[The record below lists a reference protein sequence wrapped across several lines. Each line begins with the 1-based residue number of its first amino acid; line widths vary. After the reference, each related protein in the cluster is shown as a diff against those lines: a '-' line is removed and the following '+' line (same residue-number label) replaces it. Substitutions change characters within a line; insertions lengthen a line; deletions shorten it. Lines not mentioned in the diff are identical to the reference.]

1 MDWNGNTV
9 LLDAYNANPSSVLGM
24 IEYFNDLKE
33 DRKILILGDMAEL
46 GEASFNEH
54 KAIIQRLKLVSN
66 IQLILVGKEYKP
78 FIEELSCL
86 YFETTSELNT
96 FIQQKFPFNKS
107 TILVK
112 GSRRHFLES
121 LFTI

>member
-1 MDWNGNTV
+1 MAILF

-96 FIQQKFPFNKS
+96 FIQQNSHLINP
-107 TILVK
+107 
-112 GSRRHFLES
+112 
-121 LFTI
+121 LF